1 MIVAYSP
8 QFALQPVV
16 AALQQQGWTLRPT
29 TEPEEMLLADTA
41 DVVITSPL
49 EYASSLGL
57 VDYALVP
64 QFGIMTGG
72 FAGMLKLI
80 FNQGLTSIN
89 TIAVKQPHGF
99 AALVARIVLL
109 EKHDIAPRLIT
120 LPADASVPQ
129 MLAAAD
135 AALLAGDDA
144 MFDESGIRA
153 MFDLSDEW
161 EDMAEAFLPYLIA
174 WGRVG
179 KLSDAQLQGFA
190 AAAEQAGLAIPD
202 AAAQSAN
209 PTLAGRFHER
219 YLRGDV
225 RYGLRQEDL
234 PALNTLYRYLFYHGM
249 VQDMPALKYLPDGQ
263 PAGPPPTPPP
273 AEPTNGTDQPTN

>member
-8 QFALQPVV
+8 QFALVVV

-49 EYASSLGL
+49 EYASSPCM
-57 VDYALVP
+57 DYALVP

-109 EKHDIAPRLIT
+109 ESMTSPHGLSPFLPMPAFRKCLPPPMPHC
-120 LPADASVPQ
+120 LPATTQCLMEAASAQCLTFPT
-129 MLAAAD
+129 
-135 AALLAGDDA
+135 
-144 MFDESGIRA
+144 SGRIWPRH
-153 MFDLSDEW
+153 SS
-161 EDMAEAFLPYLIA
+161 LPCC

-179 KLSDAQLQGFA
+179 KLSDAQLQEFA
-190 AAAEQAGLAIPD
+190 AAAEQAR
-202 AAAQSAN
+202 
-209 PTLAGRFHER
+209 AGHSRCRSTKRTQHWPGVSTSGICVGTFGTACAR
-219 YLRGDV
+219 
-225 RYGLRQEDL
+225 EDL
-234 PALNTLYRYLFYHGM
+234 PALNTLYRYLFYHGISRIC
-249 VQDMPALKYLPDGQ
+249 PR
-263 PAGPPPTPPP
+263 
-273 AEPTNGTDQPTN
+273 